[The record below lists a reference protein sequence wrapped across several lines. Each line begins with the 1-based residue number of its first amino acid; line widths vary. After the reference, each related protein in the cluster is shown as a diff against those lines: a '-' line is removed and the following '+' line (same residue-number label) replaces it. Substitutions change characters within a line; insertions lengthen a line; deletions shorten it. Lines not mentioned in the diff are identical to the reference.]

1 MKISISIL
9 TLAALLAGCATYTT
23 RQTDISP
30 DRSITTDVTVR
41 TFWDSDSQ
49 LANSNA
55 TQTDKSQSA
64 KLGTLNQTSTSTN
77 ITEQLEILLK
87 LAALLST
94 KGLAP

>member
-1 MKISISIL
+1 MKLLTIL

-30 DRSITTDVTVR
+30 ERSITTEVSVR
-41 TFWDSDSQ
+41 TFWDSNSQ
-49 LANSNA
+49 LANSAA

-87 LAALLST
+87 LAALLGT
-94 KGLAP
+94 KGIAP

>member
-1 MKISISIL
+1 MKILSV
-9 TLAALLAGCATYTT
+9 LLAVVLCGCATYTT
-23 RQTDISP
+23 KQTDISK
-30 DRSITTDVTVR
+30 DRAITTEVRVR

-64 KLGTLNQTSTSTN
+64 KLGELSQTSTSTN
-77 ITEQLEILLK
+77 VTAQAEILLK
-87 LAALLST
+87 LAEKLST

>member
-1 MKISISIL
+1 MKLLTIL

-87 LAALLST
+87 LAALLGT
-94 KGLAP
+94 KGIAP

>member
-1 MKISISIL
+1 MKLLSIL

-23 RQTDISP
+23 KQTDISP
-30 DRSITTDVTVR
+30 ERSITTEVSVR

-87 LAALLST
+87 LAAILGT
-94 KGLAP
+94 KGIAP

>member
-1 MKISISIL
+1 MKNIL
-9 TLAALLAGCATYTT
+9 PLAAALLLSGCATYTT
-23 RQTDISP
+23 TQTDISP
-30 DRSITTDVTVR
+30 ERSITTKVSVR

-49 LANSNA
+49 LANSKA

-64 KLGTLNQTSTSTN
+64 TLGTLNQTSTSTN

>member
-1 MKISISIL
+1 MKNLIL
-9 TLAALLAGCATYTT
+9 LLALSLSGCATYTT

-30 DRSITTDVTVR
+30 ERTITTEVSVR

-49 LANSNA
+49 LANSKA

-64 KLGTLNQTSTSTN
+64 ALGALNQTSTSTN

-87 LAALLST
+87 LAALLSS
-94 KGLAP
+94 KGIAP

>member
-1 MKISISIL
+1 MKLLTIL

-30 DRSITTDVTVR
+30 DRSITTEVSVR

-49 LANSNA
+49 LANSAA

-87 LAALLST
+87 LAALLGT
-94 KGLAP
+94 KGIAP

>member
-1 MKISISIL
+1 MKISTLIL
-9 TLAALLAGCATYTT
+9 ALAALLAGCATYTT

-30 DRSITTDVTVR
+30 ERSITTEVSVR

-49 LANSNA
+49 LANSAA

>member
-1 MKISISIL
+1 MKTSLIIA
-9 TLAALLAGCATYTT
+9 LAALLAGCATYTT
-23 RQTDISP
+23 KQTDISP
-30 DRSITTDVTVR
+30 ERSITTEVSVR

-49 LANSNA
+49 LANSAA

>member
-23 RQTDISP
+23 KQTDISP
-30 DRSITTDVTVR
+30 ERSITTEVSVR
-41 TFWDSDSQ
+41 TFWDSGSQ
-49 LANSNA
+49 LANSAA